1 MLANWSGKDRP
12 RLRVQLI
19 VEDIEGTMPVW
30 TSVSLASGRAVNTM
44 KGAAGPVF
52 TLTLIDGDAIILRP

>member
-1 MLANWSGKDRP
+1 M
-12 RLRVQLI
+12 
-19 VEDIEGTMPVW
+19 EDIEGTMPVW